1 MQGDGLSGVGEE
13 EEDEVHDVPGLP
25 QGVSLGNVP
34 LDDVAQQFLQDLR
47 MALAEIGGE
56 AALIEV
62 GQQGAFAGCL
72 RGEGQ
77 IFAIVEREDLK

>member
-1 MQGDGLSGVGEE
+1 MSRWTTSRSNSCRE
-13 EEDEVHDVPGLP
+13 
-25 QGVSLGNVP
+25 
-34 LDDVAQQFLQDLR
+34 LR